1 MYVEVHQTF
10 DIVNSR
16 PRPSPHNSTL
26 AAEPSWA
33 VDPRRVGELM
43 QMHRLNR
50 RLSISA
56 LADKVD
62 LSAHALSRIER
73 GEETPT
79 ADILERIRRTLQVPP

>member
-1 MYVEVHQTF
+1 
-10 DIVNSR
+10 
-16 PRPSPHNSTL
+16 
-26 AAEPSWA
+26 
-33 VDPRRVGELM
+33 M